1 MIRNLLAA
9 GALALAI
16 SPALAQEGA
25 DPHDHIRLPY
35 LKYPEDV
42 PIRRL
47 RSHPERI
54 EDIEFSK
61 DTGRPTLQR
70 APLGARIRRLAL
82 LRL

>member
-1 MIRNLLAA
+1 MIRHLLGA

-42 PIRRL
+42 PTPAVKVAPRKDRGHRVL
-47 RSHPERI
+47 EGHRSANAP
-54 EDIEFSK
+54 
-61 DTGRPTLQR
+61 TGRSRGPH
-70 APLGARIRRLAL
+70 
-82 LRL
+82 

>member
-42 PIRRL
+42 PTPAVN
-47 RSHPERI
+47 PERI

-70 APLGARIRRLAL
+70 AALGARIRRLASFV
-82 LRL
+82 